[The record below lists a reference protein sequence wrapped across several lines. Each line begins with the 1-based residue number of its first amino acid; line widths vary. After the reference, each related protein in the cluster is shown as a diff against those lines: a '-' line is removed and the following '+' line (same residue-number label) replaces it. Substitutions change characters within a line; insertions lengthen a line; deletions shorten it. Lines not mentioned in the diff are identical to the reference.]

1 MTTVNYA
8 NVILK
13 DASGNIGVV
22 RTLSSADV
30 AKVQQVKTDVALIV
44 DATTHQLITANQTT
58 FGATRI
64 ATAAELAAGTANIA
78 VDAAAYKAL
87 ADKMVNGVHY
97 KGSVATFNDLPT
109 MSSTPAP
116 ESGDMYN
123 VQAAFTLGGID
134 YPAGTNVI
142 AAVSGDPAT
151 LTWDPLD
158 GDPSGF
164 AKQGAA
170 NTFTAANTFN
180 GNVTVAAAS
189 GGATPAVDLTGAD
202 VTVADAELDST
213 DAGYVAGAPVNA
225 GVLNTALQSAID
237 GIVNYS
243 ATEPADASTLDN
255 NTATF
260 FPAADLLS

>member
-13 DASGNIGVV
+13 DKDGNVGVV
-22 RTLSSADV
+22 RTFTANDV

-87 ADKMVNGVHY
+87 ADKMVSGIHY
-97 KGSVATFNDLPT
+97 RGPVDTFQDLPT
-109 MSSTPAP
+109 TDV
-116 ESGDMYN
+116 EVGDMYD
-123 VQAAFTLGGID
+123 VQAAFTLGGVE
-134 YPAGTNVI
+134 YPAGTNVV
-142 AAVSGDPAT
+142 AYYTGDPEA
-151 LTWDPLD
+151 LAWDPQS

-164 AKQGAA
+164 AKLAGA
-170 NTFTAANTFN
+170 NTFTGANTFSSDVN
-180 GNVTVAAAS
+180 LNDAVTAGAASTIDLDGATSVTVPTVTAGDNSTNAAS
-189 GGATPAVDLTGAD
+189 TAF
-202 VTVADAELDST
+202 VADAVE
-213 DAGYVAGAPVNA
+213 
-225 GVLNTALQSAID
+225 TAVE
-237 GIVNYS
+237 GIVNYAAS
-243 ATEPADASTLDN
+243 EPADVSTLDN

-260 FPAADLLS
+260 FPASDLLS

>member
-22 RTLSSADV
+22 RTLSAADV
-30 AKVQQVKTDVALIV
+30 SKVQQVKTDVALIV

-87 ADKMVNGVHY
+87 ADKMVSGIHY
-97 KGSVATFNDLPT
+97 RGPVPTFQDLPT
-109 MSSTPAP
+109 TDV
-116 ESGDMYN
+116 ETGDMYD
-123 VQAAFTLGGID
+123 VQTAFSLDGIE
-134 YPAGTNVI
+134 YPAGTNVV
-142 AAVSGDPAT
+142 AYYTGSPET
-151 LTWDPLD
+151 LAWDPQS

-164 AKQGAA
+164 AKLAGA
-170 NTFTAANTFN
+170 NTFTGANAFNAFVRLNDLVTAGASSTIALDGAASVT
-180 GNVTVAAAS
+180 VPTVAAGDNSTKAAS
-189 GGATPAVDLTGAD
+189 TAYVDGAV
-202 VTVADAELDST
+202 E
-213 DAGYVAGAPVNA
+213 
-225 GVLNTALQSAID
+225 TAIE
-237 GIVNYS
+237 GIVNYAAS
-243 ATEPADASTLDN
+243 EPADASTLDN

-260 FPAADLLS
+260 FPASDLLS

>member
-97 KGSVATFNDLPT
+97 KGTVATFADLPDLT
-109 MSSTPAP
+109 DDPAP
-116 ESGDMYN
+116 EAGDMYN
-123 VQAAFTLGGID
+123 VAAAFTLGGVD

-142 AAVSGDPAT
+142 AAISGDPAT
-151 LTWDPLD
+151 LTWDPQG

-164 AKQGAA
+164 AKQAVA
-170 NTFTAANTFN
+170 NTFTATNTFN
-180 GNVTVAAAS
+180 NNVTVAAAS
-189 GGATPAVDLTGAD
+189 GGATPAVNLTGAD

>member
-13 DASGNIGVV
+13 DASGNVGVV
-22 RTLSSADV
+22 RTLTAADV

-44 DATTHQLITANQTT
+44 NATTHQLITADQTT

-87 ADKMVNGVHY
+87 ADKMVSGVHY
-97 KGSVATFNDLPT
+97 KGTVANYASLP
-109 MSSTPAP
+109 SLSDDPAP
-116 ESGDMYN
+116 EAGDMYN
-123 VQAAFTLGGID
+123 VTAAFTKDGIA

-142 AAVSGDPAT
+142 ASITGDPAV
-151 LTWDPLD
+151 LDWDVLD
-158 GDPSGF
+158 GDPSGY
-164 AKQGAA
+164 AKQAVA
-170 NTFTAANTFN
+170 NTFTAANTFSGAVNLN
-180 GNVTVAAAS
+180 GAVTAGASSTIDLDGATSVTVPTVAAGDNSTNAAS
-189 GGATPAVDLTGAD
+189 TAYVDDAV
-202 VTVADAELDST
+202 E
-213 DAGYVAGAPVNA
+213 
-225 GVLNTALQSAID
+225 TAVE
-237 GIVNYS
+237 GIVNYAAS
-243 ATEPADASTLDN
+243 EPADVSTLDN

>member
-13 DASGNIGVV
+13 DKDGNVGVV
-22 RTLSSADV
+22 RTFTANDV

-64 ATAAELAAGTANIA
+64 ATAAELAAGTASIA

-87 ADKMVNGVHY
+87 ADKMVSGIHY
-97 KGSVATFNDLPT
+97 RGPVDTFQDLPT
-109 MSSTPAP
+109 TDV
-116 ESGDMYN
+116 ETGDMYD
-123 VQAAFTLGGID
+123 VQAEFTLGGIT
-134 YPAGTNVI
+134 YPAGTNVV
-142 AAVSGDPAT
+142 AYYTGDPET
-151 LTWDPLD
+151 LAWVPQS

-164 AKQGAA
+164 AKLAGA
-170 NTFTAANTFN
+170 NTFTGANTFSSAVNLN
-180 GNVTVAAAS
+180 GAVTAGAASSIDLDGATSVTVPTVTAGDNSTNAAS
-189 GGATPAVDLTGAD
+189 TAYVDGAVETAV
-202 VTVADAELDST
+202 E
-213 DAGYVAGAPVNA
+213 
-225 GVLNTALQSAID
+225 
-237 GIVNYS
+237 GIVNYAAS
-243 ATEPADASTLDN
+243 EPADLSTVDN

>member
-22 RTLSSADV
+22 RTLTANDV

-44 DATTHQLITANQTT
+44 DATTHQLITADQTT

-87 ADKMVNGVHY
+87 KDAMENGVHY
-97 KGSVATFNDLPT
+97 KGTVATFADLPAN
-109 MSSTPAP
+109 PD
-116 ESGDMYN
+116 SGDMYN
-123 VQAAFTLGGID
+123 VTAPFTKDGIA
-134 YPAGTNVI
+134 YPGGTNVI
-142 AAVSGDPAT
+142 AAVDSSTTPAT
-151 LTWDPLD
+151 VEWDVMD
-158 GDPSGF
+158 GDPSGY
-164 AKQGAA
+164 AKQAVA
-170 NTFTAANTFN
+170 NTFSAANTFN
-180 GNVTVAAAS
+180 AAVNLNDTVTAGAASTIDLDGATSVTVPTVAA
-189 GGATPAVDLTGAD
+189 GD
-202 VTVADAELDST
+202 DST
-213 DAGYVAGAPVNA
+213 NAASTAFVTDAVE
-225 GVLNTALQSAID
+225 TAVEN
-237 GIVNYS
+237 IVNYAAS
-243 ATEPADASTLDN
+243 EPADLSTLDN

>member
-22 RTLSSADV
+22 RTLTAADV
-30 AKVQQVKTDVALIV
+30 SKVQQVKTDVALIV

-87 ADKMVNGVHY
+87 ADKMVSGVHY
-97 KGSVATFNDLPT
+97 KGTVPSYENLPT
-109 MSSTPAP
+109 TDVEA
-116 ESGDMYN
+116 GDMYN
-123 VQAAFTLGGID
+123 VTAPFSKDGID
-134 YPAGTNVI
+134 YPGGTNVI
-142 AAVSGDPAT
+142 ADTSGAT
-151 LTWDPLD
+151 LDWDVLD
-158 GDPSGF
+158 GDPSGY
-164 AKQGAA
+164 AKQGGI
-170 NTFTAANTFN
+170 NTFTSINNFSGRVTFN
-180 GNVTVAAAS
+180 DTVVAGTASSIDLDGATAVTVPTVAAGDNSTNAAS
-189 GGATPAVDLTGAD
+189 TAYVDGAV
-202 VTVADAELDST
+202 E
-213 DAGYVAGAPVNA
+213 
-225 GVLNTALQSAID
+225 TAIE
-237 GIVNYS
+237 GIVNYAAS
-243 ATEPADASTLDN
+243 EPADVSTLDN

>member
-30 AKVQQVKTDVALIV
+30 QKVQQVKTDVALIV

-87 ADKMVNGVHY
+87 ADKMVSGVHY
-97 KGSVATFNDLPT
+97 KGTVATYADLPDLT
-109 MSSTPAP
+109 DDPAP
-116 ESGDMYN
+116 EAGDMYN
-123 VQAAFTLGGID
+123 VTAAFTKDGID

-142 AAVSGDPAT
+142 ASITGDPAV
-151 LTWDPLD
+151 LDWDVLD
-158 GDPSGF
+158 GDPSGY
-164 AKQGAA
+164 AKQAVA
-170 NTFTAANTFN
+170 NTFSAANTFN
-180 GNVTVAAAS
+180 AFVRLNDLVTAGASSTIALEGAASVTVPTVAAGDNSTKAAS
-189 GGATPAVDLTGAD
+189 TAYVDGAV
-202 VTVADAELDST
+202 E
-213 DAGYVAGAPVNA
+213 
-225 GVLNTALQSAID
+225 TAIE
-237 GIVNYS
+237 GIVNYAAS
-243 ATEPADASTLDN
+243 EPADVSTLDN

>member
-87 ADKMVNGVHY
+87 ADKMVSGVHY
-97 KGSVATFNDLPT
+97 KGTVATYADLPDLT
-109 MSSTPAP
+109 DDPAP
-116 ESGDMYN
+116 EAGDMYN
-123 VQAAFTLGGID
+123 VTAAFTKGGID

-142 AAVSGDPAT
+142 ASITGDPAV
-151 LTWDPLD
+151 LDWDVLD

-164 AKQGAA
+164 AKQAVA
-170 NTFTAANTFN
+170 NTFSATNVFNADVNLNDVVTAGASATIALN
-180 GNVTVAAAS
+180 GAIAVTVPTVAAGDNS
-189 GGATPAVDLTGAD
+189 
-202 VTVADAELDST
+202 
-213 DAGYVAGAPVNA
+213 VNA
-225 GVLNTALQSAID
+225 ASTAYVDGAVETAIE

-243 ATEPADASTLDN
+243 ATEPADASALDN